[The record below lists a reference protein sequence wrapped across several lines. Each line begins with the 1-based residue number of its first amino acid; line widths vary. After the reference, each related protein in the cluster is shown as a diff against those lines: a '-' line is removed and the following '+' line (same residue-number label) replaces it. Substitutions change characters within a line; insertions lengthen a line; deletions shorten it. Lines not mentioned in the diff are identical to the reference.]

1 MNERLKARFED
12 ISLAALSFLGIFLGL
27 KAYMAEFKVLTGL
40 ASATGRMSV
49 RTVVR
54 LLNYNGVAMLRPLYT
69 FIILTQLLLMVVGV
83 LPLVCLSY
91 ELMSALIIV
100 PSTLMLIWL
109 VWRRLRL
116 RNVVPFSS
124 SELNALLDSDAMIVN
139 FGHGDRF
146 SVVDLVTF
154 PLALIGQGLL
164 LIVIAFL
171 TGAIYGTSVAFIWSV
186 MAVGIITYVFGVS
199 LLRLTVGTIGVFVVA
214 PSKWVETASGRIA
227 RAILDPVLPGITAA
241 NVGDLLPGSL
251 VDKLK
256 MLFTRLDDGMKLMD
270 QFAAPIIM
278 ILAATL
284 NLPVAGLCI
293 AGLLIFGIYQNTKL
307 RKGGTFAAEAKKSIN
322 EGERFVYALS
332 VFFYVLHIIGLF
344 VFGLH
349 TRPSVGILGGPLMN
363 LLQFATS
370 GLLISAASVF
380 VLIKV
385 KNWGFAA
392 HKGLELTLPQI
403 AGVIAL
409 VLLFAVS
416 GIGVANATGME
427 IRPVA
432 SYFDRYEHPPGE
444 ALHCLNGIKDHGE
457 SSTDH
462 GPGCG
467 PARQGGDEASRRIA
481 ADLPVEFA
489 PVPGGTIFQR
499 AWCWAF
505 KSSDSCVGA
514 AVESPRQQ
522 RGFHP
527 APSSAPE
534 QAPAPIQ
541 RTPSGP
547 MYASLDANVA
557 SGGLPPSPYNE
568 IIVRA
573 SERHGVDKL
582 LIWTVAKHESGFDPN
597 IVGGSGEVGLMQLM
611 PGTARG
617 LGVHDRHDPEQN
629 IMGGT
634 LYLRNNLDACHQ
646 DVRCALA
653 RYNGGRNGMH
663 SPHAQRYAS
672 RVMRKYQ
679 ALRTGTARDYEPAPS
694 RRHRAPRIESS
705 DSVLVERE
713 TTRDSSRVTMARL
726 DDNVCDEFSQ
736 FFLERMRSQG
746 RCR

>member
-1 MNERLKARFED
+1 MKLRE
-12 ISLAALSFLGIFLGL
+12 SLAEDLSKAVIFFLGAFFGL
-27 KAYMAEFKVLTGL
+27 KAYMAEFKVITGL
-40 ASATGRMSV
+40 LKASGKISF
-49 RTVVR
+49 RTAVR
-54 LLNYNGVAMLRPLYT
+54 LLNYNGVALMRPLYT
-69 FIILTQLLLMVVGV
+69 FMIILQLLLMVVGV
-83 LPLVCLSY
+83 LPLVSLSY
-91 ELMSALIIV
+91 VLMSALIIV
-100 PSTLMLIWL
+100 PSTLVSALLIWRR
-109 VWRRLRL
+109 WRLRG
-116 RNVVPFSS
+116 VVRFTA
-124 SELNALLDSDAMIVN
+124 SELDALLDTDAMIVN
-139 FGHGDRF
+139 YGPGDRF
-146 SVVDLVTF
+146 STFDLVVF
-154 PLALIGQGLL
+154 PMALIGQGLL
-164 LIVIAFL
+164 LIVVAFI
-171 TGAIYGTSVAFIWSV
+171 TGAIYSTSVAFVWSV
-186 MAVGIITYVFGVS
+186 MSIGIVSYVFGVS
-199 LLRLTVGTIGVFVVA
+199 LLRLTVGTIGLLVVA
-214 PSKWVETASGRIA
+214 PSKWIETASGRIA
-227 RAILDPVLPGITAA
+227 RVILDPALPGITAA

-251 VDKLK
+251 VDELK
-256 MLFTRLDDGMKLMD
+256 TLFTKLDDGMKLMD

-284 NLPVAGLCI
+284 NLPISGLCI
-293 AGLLIFGIYQNTKL
+293 AGLLIFGLYQNTKL
-307 RKGGTFAAEAKKSIN
+307 RKGGAFAAEAKKSIN
-322 EGERFVYALS
+322 DGERFVYALS
-332 VFFYVLHIIGLF
+332 VLFYVLHIIGLF

-349 TRPSVGILGGPLMN
+349 TRPSVGILGGSLMN

-370 GLLISAASVF
+370 GLLISAVSVF

-416 GIGVANATGME
+416 GIGVANATGMQ

-432 SYFDRYEHPPGE
+432 SYFDKYEHPPGE
-444 ALHCLNGIKDHGE
+444 ALHCLNGIRDYGE

-462 GPGCG
+462 GSDCG

-663 SPHAQRYAS
+663 SPHAQRYAR

-726 DDNVCDEFSQ
+726 DDSVCDEFSQ